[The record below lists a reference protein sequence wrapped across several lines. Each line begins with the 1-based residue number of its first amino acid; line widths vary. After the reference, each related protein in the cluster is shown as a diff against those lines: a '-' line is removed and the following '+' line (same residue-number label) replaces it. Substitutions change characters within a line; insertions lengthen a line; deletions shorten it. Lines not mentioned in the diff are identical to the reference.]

1 MRRAIYS
8 ITIALTILIFTFN
21 CMAGPGGADDPLV
34 SVEYLESIFWT
45 PFKTLLS
52 NKDAK
57 AVTDIKTSID
67 TQLDAIDKTA
77 ASSVNE
83 EELVKTAVR
92 KAVADKV
99 KTQLLSSATTVN
111 LLAGEK
117 VTAKTGTKM
126 IITSGEAMLFGVKGD
141 AINLT
146 RGSLANVGT
155 KAPLNTHY
163 FFAADN
169 TSGFEATKDNT
180 SILIFGQY
188 KKTALYEP
196 VNTKYAQA
204 LYDLGLFRGTNDGF
218 DLHKKGDRLQ
228 GLIMLIR
235 LMGKENDALAH
246 SGETRFTDLT
256 GWLEGHKYIGY
267 GYENG
272 ITKGTNSNNTTF
284 SPSMELDARM
294 YYTFV
299 LRALGYDDA
308 AGDFHWEKSSE
319 SKAIEVGL
327 ITKAEQAE
335 IAQNGLYR
343 DYIVKISYNALKAK
357 LKGTS
362 QTLAQ
367 KLISD
372 GVFTQSTYNQVVQN
386 VLAK

>member
-1 MRRAIYS
+1 MRKTIYS
-8 ITIALTILIFTFN
+8 LTIALTILIFTFTSLG
-21 CMAGPGGADDPLV
+21 GPGGADDPLV
-34 SVEYLESIFWT
+34 SLEYLEQIFWT
-45 PFKTLLS
+45 PFKDTLEDKGDDFVS
-52 NKDAK
+52 DMKDDVDGKIEAINK
-57 AVTDIKTSID
+57 SS
-67 TQLDAIDKTA
+67 
-77 ASSVNE
+77 ASSINE
-83 EELVKTAVR
+83 EELIKTAVR
-92 KAVADKV
+92 KKVADKV
-99 KTQLLSSATTVN
+99 KSELLSTATTVN
-111 LLAGEK
+111 LMTGEK
-117 VTAKTGTKM
+117 VTARTGTKM
-126 IITSGEAMLFGVKGD
+126 IIISGEAKLFGTMGD
-141 AINLT
+141 AVNLT
-146 RGSLANVGT
+146 RGGLANVGT

-180 SILIFGQY
+180 SIVIFGQY
-188 KKTALYEP
+188 KKTGLYEP

-235 LMGKENDALAH
+235 LMGYEDEALAH
-246 SGETRFTDLT
+246 SGQTPFTDLT

-267 GYENG
+267 GFENG
-272 ITKGTNSNNTTF
+272 ITKGTNTENTTF

-308 AGDFHWEKSSE
+308 AGDFHWEQSSE

-335 IAQNGLYR
+335 ISENGLYR

-357 LKGTS
+357 IKGTN

-372 GVFTQSTYNQVVQN
+372 GVFTQNTYNQVAQSVITG
-386 VLAK
+386 

>member
-1 MRRAIYS
+1 MRKTIYS
-8 ITIALTILIFTFN
+8 LTIALIVLIFTFTSLG
-21 CMAGPGGADDPLV
+21 GPGGADDPLV
-34 SVEYLESIFWT
+34 SVEYLEKIFMS
-45 PFKTLLS
+45 PFKIMLED
-52 NKDAK
+52 KDN
-57 AVTDIKTSID
+57 
-67 TQLDAIDKTA
+67 DAIADSKDFVDESIEVIDNAA

-99 KTQLLSSATTVN
+99 KSELLSTATNVN

-117 VTAKTGTKM
+117 VTARTGTKM
-126 IITSGEAMLFGVKGD
+126 VITSGEAMLFGVKGD

-146 RGSLANVGT
+146 RGGLANVGT

-180 SILIFGQY
+180 NILVFGQY

-235 LMGKENDALAH
+235 LMGYEDEALAH
-246 SGETRFTDLT
+246 SGQTQFTDLT

-272 ITKGTNSNNTTF
+272 ITKGTNTENTTF
-284 SPSMELDARM
+284 SPSMELDEKM

-299 LRALGYDDA
+299 LRALGYDDGS
-308 AGDFHWEKSSE
+308 GDFHWEKTSE
-319 SKAIEVGL
+319 SKAVELGL

-335 IAQNGLYR
+335 IAENGLYR

-357 LKGTS
+357 IKGTN

-372 GVFTQSTYNQVVQN
+372 GVFTQNTYNQVVQN
-386 VLAK
+386 VLAN

>member
-1 MRRAIYS
+1 MRKTIYS
-8 ITIALTILIFTFN
+8 LTIALTVLIFTFTSLG
-21 CMAGPGGADDPLV
+21 GPGGADDPLV
-34 SVEYLESIFWT
+34 SVEYLEKIFMS
-45 PFKTLLS
+45 PFKIMLED
-52 NKDAK
+52 KDN
-57 AVTDIKTSID
+57 
-67 TQLDAIDKTA
+67 DAIADSKDFVDESIEVIDNAA

-99 KTQLLSSATTVN
+99 KSELLSTATNVN

-117 VTAKTGTKM
+117 VTARTGTKM
-126 IITSGEAMLFGVKGD
+126 VITSGEAMLFGVKGD

-146 RGSLANVGT
+146 RGGLANVGT

-169 TSGFEATKDNT
+169 TSGFEATVDNT
-180 SILIFGQY
+180 NILVFGQY

-235 LMGKENDALAH
+235 LMGYEDEALAH
-246 SGETRFTDLT
+246 SGQTQFTDLT
-256 GWLEGHKYIGY
+256 GWFEGHKYIGY

-272 ITKGTNSNNTTF
+272 ITKGTNTENTTF
-284 SPSMELDARM
+284 SPSMELDEKM

-299 LRALGYDDA
+299 LRALGYDDG
-308 AGDFHWEKSSE
+308 AGDFHWEKTSE
-319 SKAIEVGL
+319 SKAVELGL

-335 IAQNGLYR
+335 IAENGLYR

-357 LKGTS
+357 IKGTN

-372 GVFTQSTYNQVVQN
+372 GVFTQNTYNQVVQN
-386 VLAK
+386 VLAN

>member
-1 MRRAIYS
+1 LRKTIYS
-8 ITIALTILIFTFN
+8 LTIALIVLIFTFTSLG
-21 CMAGPGGADDPLV
+21 GPGGADDPLV
-34 SVEYLESIFWT
+34 SVEYLEKIFMS
-45 PFKTLLS
+45 PFKIMLED
-52 NKDAK
+52 KDN
-57 AVTDIKTSID
+57 
-67 TQLDAIDKTA
+67 DAIADSKDFVDESIEVIDNAA

-99 KTQLLSSATTVN
+99 KSELLSTATNVN

-117 VTAKTGTKM
+117 VTARTGTKM
-126 IITSGEAMLFGVKGD
+126 VITSGEAMLFGVKGD

-146 RGSLANVGT
+146 RGGLANVGT

-169 TSGFEATKDNT
+169 TSGFEATVDNT
-180 SILIFGQY
+180 NILVFGQY

-235 LMGKENDALAH
+235 LMGYEDEALAH
-246 SGETRFTDLT
+246 SGQTQFTDLT
-256 GWLEGHKYIGY
+256 GWFEGHKYIGY

-272 ITKGTNSNNTTF
+272 ITKGTNTENTTF
-284 SPSMELDARM
+284 SPSMELDEKM

-299 LRALGYDDA
+299 LRALGYDDG
-308 AGDFHWEKSSE
+308 AGDFHWEKTSE
-319 SKAIEVGL
+319 SKAVELGL

-335 IAQNGLYR
+335 IAENGLYR

-357 LKGTS
+357 IKGTN
-362 QTLAQ
+362 QTPAQ

-372 GVFTQSTYNQVVQN
+372 GVFTQNTYNQVVQN
-386 VLAK
+386 VLAN

>member
-1 MRRAIYS
+1 MRKTIYS
-8 ITIALTILIFTFN
+8 LTIALIVLIFTFTSLG
-21 CMAGPGGADDPLV
+21 GPGGADDPLV
-34 SVEYLESIFWT
+34 SVEYLEKIFMS
-45 PFKTLLS
+45 PFKIMLED
-52 NKDAK
+52 KDN
-57 AVTDIKTSID
+57 
-67 TQLDAIDKTA
+67 DAIADSKDFVDESIEVIDNAA

-99 KTQLLSSATTVN
+99 KSELLSTATNVN

-117 VTAKTGTKM
+117 VTARTGTKM
-126 IITSGEAMLFGVKGD
+126 VITSGEAMLFGVKGD

-146 RGSLANVGT
+146 RGGLANVGT

-169 TSGFEATKDNT
+169 TSGFEATVDNT
-180 SILIFGQY
+180 NILVFGQY

-235 LMGKENDALAH
+235 LMGYEDEALAH
-246 SGETRFTDLT
+246 SGQTQFTDLT
-256 GWLEGHKYIGY
+256 GWFEGHKYIGY

-272 ITKGTNSNNTTF
+272 ITKGTNTENTTF
-284 SPSMELDARM
+284 SPSMELDEKM

-299 LRALGYDDA
+299 LRALGYDDG
-308 AGDFHWEKSSE
+308 AGDFHWEKTSE
-319 SKAIEVGL
+319 SKAVELGL

-335 IAQNGLYR
+335 IAENGLYR

-357 LKGTS
+357 IKGTN
-362 QTLAQ
+362 QTPAQ

-372 GVFTQSTYNQVVQN
+372 GVFTQNTYNQVVQN
-386 VLAK
+386 VLAN

>member
-1 MRRAIYS
+1 MRKTIYS
-8 ITIALTILIFTFN
+8 LTIALIVLIFTFTSLG
-21 CMAGPGGADDPLV
+21 GPGGADDPLV
-34 SVEYLESIFWT
+34 SVEYLEKIFMS
-45 PFKTLLS
+45 PFKIMLED
-52 NKDAK
+52 KDN
-57 AVTDIKTSID
+57 
-67 TQLDAIDKTA
+67 DAIADSKDFVDESIEVIDNAA

-99 KTQLLSSATTVN
+99 KSELLSTATNVN

-117 VTAKTGTKM
+117 VTARTGTKM
-126 IITSGEAMLFGVKGD
+126 VITSGEAMLFGVKGD

-146 RGSLANVGT
+146 RGGLANVGT

-169 TSGFEATKDNT
+169 TSGFEATVDNT
-180 SILIFGQY
+180 NILVFGQY

-235 LMGKENDALAH
+235 LMGYEDEALAH
-246 SGETRFTDLT
+246 SGQTQFTDLT
-256 GWLEGHKYIGY
+256 GWFEGHKYIGY

-272 ITKGTNSNNTTF
+272 ITKGTNTENTTF
-284 SPSMELDARM
+284 SPSMELDEKM

-299 LRALGYDDA
+299 LRALGYDDG
-308 AGDFHWEKSSE
+308 AGDFHWEKTSE
-319 SKAIEVGL
+319 SKAVELGL

-335 IAQNGLYR
+335 IAENGLYR

-357 LKGTS
+357 IKGTN

-372 GVFTQSTYNQVVQN
+372 GVFTQNTYNQVVQN
-386 VLAK
+386 VLAN

>member
-1 MRRAIYS
+1 MRKIIYS
-8 ITIALTILIFTFN
+8 LTIALTILIFTFTSLG
-21 CMAGPGGADDPLV
+21 GPGGADDPLV
-34 SVEYLESIFWT
+34 SVDYLEKIFWT
-45 PFKTLLS
+45 PFKTMLED
-52 NKDAK
+52 KD
-57 AVTDIKTSID
+57 D
-67 TQLDAIDKTA
+67 DAIADGKDFVDESIEVIDKAA

-83 EELVKTAVR
+83 EELIKTAVR

-99 KTQLLSSATTVN
+99 KGELLSTATNVN

-117 VTAKTGTKM
+117 VTARTGTKM

-146 RGSLANVGT
+146 RGGLANVGT
-155 KAPLNTHY
+155 KAPLNTYY

-180 SILIFGQY
+180 NILVFGQY

-235 LMGKENDALAH
+235 LMGKENEALAH
-246 SGETRFTDLT
+246 SGQTQFTDLT

-272 ITKGTNSNNTTF
+272 ITKGTNTENTTF
-284 SPSMELDARM
+284 SPSMELDEKM

-308 AGDFHWEKSSE
+308 AGDFHWEQSSE
-319 SKAIEVGL
+319 SKAIELGL

-335 IAQNGLYR
+335 IAENGLYR
-343 DYIVKISYNALKAK
+343 DYIVKISYNA
-357 LKGTS
+357 
-362 QTLAQ
+362 
-367 KLISD
+367 
-372 GVFTQSTYNQVVQN
+372 
-386 VLAK
+386 

>member
-1 MRRAIYS
+1 LRKTIYS
-8 ITIALTILIFTFN
+8 LTIALTVLIFTFTSLG
-21 CMAGPGGADDPLV
+21 GPGGADDPLV
-34 SVEYLESIFWT
+34 SVEYLEKIFMS
-45 PFKTLLS
+45 PFKIMLED
-52 NKDAK
+52 KDN
-57 AVTDIKTSID
+57 
-67 TQLDAIDKTA
+67 DAIADSKDFVDESIEVIDNAA

-99 KTQLLSSATTVN
+99 KSELLSTATNVN

-117 VTAKTGTKM
+117 VTARTGTKM
-126 IITSGEAMLFGVKGD
+126 VITSGEAMLFGVKGD

-146 RGSLANVGT
+146 RGGLANVGT

-169 TSGFEATKDNT
+169 TSGFEATVDNT
-180 SILIFGQY
+180 NILVFGQY

-235 LMGKENDALAH
+235 LMGYEDEALAH
-246 SGETRFTDLT
+246 SGQTQFTDLT
-256 GWLEGHKYIGY
+256 GWFEGHKYIGY

-272 ITKGTNSNNTTF
+272 ITKGTNTENTTF
-284 SPSMELDARM
+284 SPSMELDEKM

-299 LRALGYDDA
+299 LRALGYDDG
-308 AGDFHWEKSSE
+308 AGDFHWEKTSE
-319 SKAIEVGL
+319 SKAVELGL

-335 IAQNGLYR
+335 IAENGLYR

-357 LKGTS
+357 IKGTN

-372 GVFTQSTYNQVVQN
+372 GVFTQNTYNQVVQN
-386 VLAK
+386 VLAN